1 MLGPIFHLEMLL
13 GGRRG
18 RQYGLRWFVGGLLLL
33 QLIFFYASY
42 SKAVNEGLTQTG
54 LTPMNATSDFAVGF
68 VNWVLNQQ
76 FLIILLATPVFTA
89 GAVTDEKTR
98 GTLLYLFAADL
109 TAWEILIGKLLGRT
123 YEVVILLLAT
133 MPFVCFIGVFAGLTP
148 VSLFAIGLGF
158 LGPLFAVGAA
168 SLLMSV
174 WCRQTRDAVVG
185 LFAIG
190 GIVFLVWFGLTAL
203 GGLGPA
209 YGGLKRLTE
218 YFDPKHVAIPAM
230 SGADARDIFAHLIGS
245 WIAWGSVGLV
255 CFGVA
260 VWRLRGAYMRQL
272 EHSKTRNI
280 GEWIIPKRAA
290 IHDQPLL
297 WKERHVDGIA
307 PLAVLRIIPRWFAL
321 PGIMML
327 TVLLVLALLSLI
339 CGVPFSDVS
348 KWIFVLDVQN
358 MADKL
363 DGKEAAF
370 FLLGGIVLVLACL
383 VVGIRCSG
391 TISGEREKQTW
402 EALLLTPLANQQL
415 IRNKLW
421 GILGA
426 AVPYVLAYMVPALAL
441 AAVVGPPQ
449 GWLLFGGVGVACTVL
464 VAIFR
469 KKIDSFITFW
479 VFLVIALMTMV
490 AALLLGALPLFL
502 TLLTTVVTTLAM
514 FYMGGAGIW
523 CSTRFST
530 SWRSLLATLGLGY
543 LGGLILWLATTPI
556 TVIIGVIL
564 YMVFSALAAADALLG
579 TNVAST
585 INNFTGV
592 NVIAIIASCIV
603 LAGVFL
609 GVPWWF
615 IKNSEWRVGFMERV
629 RVWREEFL
637 LKPRQR
643 RRVRRLKGEPAA
655 AEVRSQKP
663 ETSDF

>member
-18 RQYGLRWFVGGLLLL
+18 RQYGLRWFVGGLLLV
-33 QLIFFYASY
+33 QLIFFYVAY
-42 SKAVNEGLTQTG
+42 NKAVDEGLKQTG
-54 LTPMNATSDFAVGF
+54 LVPTDATSNFAVGF

-123 YEVVILLLAT
+123 YEVFVLLVAT
-133 MPFVCFIGVFAGLTP
+133 MPFLCFFGVYAGITP
-148 VSLFAIGLGF
+148 ISLLAIGLGL
-158 LGPLFAVGAA
+158 LGPLFAIGAA

-174 WCRQTRDAVVG
+174 WCRQTRDAVIG

-190 GIVFLVWFGLTAL
+190 GLLFLIWFGLTAL

-209 YGGLKRLTE
+209 FGGLKRLTN
-218 YFDPKHVAIPAM
+218 YFDPKHIAIPAM
-230 SGADARDIFAHLIGS
+230 TGGDAREVFAHLIGS
-245 WIAWGSVGLV
+245 WIAWGTVGLS
-255 CFGVA
+255 CFAVA
-260 VWRLRGAYMRQL
+260 VWRLRGAYLRQL

-280 GEWIIPKRAA
+280 GQWIIPERAT

-307 PLAVLRIIPRWFAL
+307 PLAAFRTIPRWLAL
-321 PGIMML
+321 PTIMIV
-327 TVLLVLALLSLI
+327 TVLLVLSLLSLT
-339 CGVPFSDVS
+339 CGEAFFDVAKWVFTLDES
-348 KWIFVLDVQN
+348 K
-358 MADKL
+358 MEEKL
-363 DGKEAAF
+363 VNKEGAF

-391 TISGEREKQTW
+391 TVSGEREKQTW

-426 AVPYVLAYMVPALAL
+426 AVPYVLAYMVPALTL
-441 AAVVGPPQ
+441 AAIVGPPP
-449 GWLLFGGVGVACTVL
+449 GWLLLGVVGAICSVL
-464 VAIFR
+464 VVIFR
-469 KKIDSFITFW
+469 KRVDSFITFW
-479 VFLVIALMTMV
+479 IFLIIAVLTMV
-490 AALLLGALPLFL
+490 AALLVAALPLFL
-502 TLLTTVVTTLAM
+502 TLLTSVVTTVAM
-514 FYMGGAGIW
+514 FYMGAAGTW

-543 LGGLILWLATTPI
+543 VGGLVLWVATVPI
-556 TVIIGVIL
+556 TAIIGIIVWML
-564 YMVFSALAAADALLG
+564 LMALAAADTLLG
-579 TNVAST
+579 TNVAKT
-585 INNFTGV
+585 ISSFTGF
-592 NVIAIIASCIV
+592 NAIAFIASCIV

-615 IKNSEWRVGFMERV
+615 IKNSEWRVGYLERV
-629 RVWREEFL
+629 RVWREEFMGR
-637 LKPRQR
+637 PRQR

-655 AEVRSQKP
+655 
-663 ETSDF
+663 